1 MIRPESE
8 AELAERIAGQ
18 KVPLSLRGGAT
29 RAAFYTDGEVLDLR
43 GLSGVS
49 LYEPAALTLIAGAG
63 TPLAEIE
70 VMLAGEGQRLG
81 FEPPDFTRLLGRGG
95 QSTLG
100 GVASENASGP
110 RRFQAGAAR
119 DHMIGLRF
127 VDGNGVVTRS
137 GGRVMKNVTGYDLVK
152 LLAGARGQL
161 GVISEIA
168 LRLQP
173 LPETSAT
180 LVLQGAE
187 APEALMAR
195 ALASPFEVSGA
206 ALFAPGPGEAPGLC
220 LRLEGFAPS
229 VSYRL
234 QRLRDLLR
242 GAGEA
247 EEITD
252 PARSDALWRRIRD
265 LEDFAD
271 HTLVITASIRPA
283 CLAACRA
290 ALAGIEGHEVIIDQG
305 GGLLHLALRAPEPA
319 EAAAALQLLQGFC
332 AREGGHARLVKA
344 PSSLWP
350 LVSPRQPEAPGILS
364 LSQAL
369 RAKFDPRGLFN
380 TGAPL

>member
-1 MIRPESE
+1 MIRPASE
-8 AELAERIAGQ
+8 AELAEQIAGQ
-18 KVPLSLRGGAT
+18 KTPLSLRGGGT
-29 RAAFYTDGEVLDLR
+29 RAPFYTAGELLDLR
-43 GLSGVS
+43 GLNGVS

-63 TPLAEIE
+63 TPLAQIGA
-70 VMLAGEGQRLG
+70 MLAGEGQRLG
-81 FEPPDFTRLLGRGG
+81 FEPPDFTRLLGREGG
-95 QSTLG
+95 STLG
-100 GVASENASGP
+100 GIASENASGP

-127 VDGNGVVTRS
+127 VDGNGVITRS

-168 LRLQP
+168 FRLQP

-180 LVLQGAE
+180 LVLHGATD
-187 APEALMAR
+187 PEALMAR
-195 ALASPFEVSGA
+195 ALASPFELCGA
-206 ALFAPGPGEAPGLC
+206 ALLAGQPGAPFSLF

-242 GAGEA
+242 GAAEI

-252 PARSDALWRRIRD
+252 PAQSEALWRRIRD
-265 LEDFAD
+265 LEDFAA
-271 HTLVITASIRPA
+271 HALVISAAIRPA
-283 CLAACRA
+283 RLAACRA
-290 ALAGIEGHEVIIDQG
+290 ALAEVEGHDVIIDQG
-305 GGLLHLALRAPEPA
+305 GGLLHLALRAPEPG
-319 EAAAALQLLQGFC
+319 EAAAALQLLQDFC
-332 AREGGHARLVKA
+332 AGEGGHARLVKA
-344 PSSLWP
+344 PPGLWP
-350 LVSPRQPEAPGILS
+350 LVSPRQPEAAGLRA

-380 TGAPL
+380 SGAPL